1 MVLALLGAIFIGLSL
16 GVFGSGGSILTVPVL
31 LYLADMPANT
41 AIASSL
47 LIVAFISLFG
57 SWPSIHK
64 RLVSWRHV
72 WLFGIPG
79 MIGAY
84 FGAWAGGLVD
94 SRIQL
99 AVFVLLMAVAAVFMW
114 RGRHADKPAQTIH
127 IAKIISDG
135 LVVGAITGFVGVG
148 GGFLIVPALV
158 LLGGVPMVRAIGT
171 SLLIIALKSFV
182 GFAKYYTVLT
192 AQGLNFDWPI
202 IAMVAVAGIVG
213 SFAGNFIGSRLP
225 RQTLQ
230 KGFALFLGVM
240 AIIVLTQSVL

>member
-1 MVLALLGAIFIGLSL
+1 MILALLGAIFIGLSL
-16 GVFGSGGSILTVPVL
+16 GIFGSGGSILTVPVL

-57 SWPSIHK
+57 SWPSIRK
-64 RLVSWRHV
+64 QLVSWPHV

-84 FGAWAGGLVD
+84 LGAWAGGLVD

-99 AVFVLLMAVAAVFMW
+99 GVFVLLMAVAAVFMW
-114 RGRHADKPAQTIH
+114 RGRSVDKPAQQIN
-127 IAKIISDG
+127 IAKVITDG

-158 LLGGVPMVRAIGT
+158 ILGGVPMVRAIGT

-182 GFAKYYTVLT
+182 GFGKYYSILT
-192 AQGLNFDWPI
+192 EQGLSFDWPVI
-202 IAMVAVAGIVG
+202 TMVAVAGIVG
-213 SFAGNFIGSRLP
+213 SFAGNFIGTRLP

>member
-16 GVFGSGGSILTVPVL
+16 GIFGSGGSILTVPVL

-57 SWPSIHK
+57 SWPSIRK
-64 RLVSWRHV
+64 QLISWPHV
-72 WLFGIPG
+72 WLFGVPG
-79 MIGAY
+79 MVGAY
-84 FGAWAGGLVD
+84 LGAWAGGMVD

-99 AVFVLLMAVAAVFMW
+99 GVFVVLMAIAALFMW
-114 RGRHADKPAQTIH
+114 RGRSADKPAQAIH
-127 IAKIISDG
+127 VAKVIADG
-135 LVVGAITGFVGVG
+135 LIVGAVTGFVGVG

-158 LLGGVPMVRAIGT
+158 LLGGVTMVRAIGT
-171 SLLIIALKSFV
+171 SLVIIALKSFV
-182 GFAKYYTVLT
+182 GFAKYYSVLT

-202 IAMVAVAGIVG
+202 IAMVSIAGIVG

-225 RQTLQ
+225 RQALQ
-230 KGFALFLGVM
+230 KGFALFLGLM